1 MKTDH
6 PPLILASTSRY
17 RRALLG
23 RIGLPFQVESPGC
36 DEEVGD
42 LRDPI
47 AIVRE
52 LSLRKAR
59 AVADRRPD
67 ALVIGSDQVLA
78 LDDEVLGKPGTRERA
93 RAQLARLSGRAHRLV
108 TGVALVHRAEG
119 LEIVDHEDFRLV
131 FRDLTPGE
139 IAHYVDLD
147 DPVDCAGSYKLESRG
162 IWLVDHL
169 DGQDES
175 SIVGLPL
182 IKLVGMLRGVGVSG
196 I

>member
-1 MKTDH
+1 MTTDH

-17 RRALLG
+17 RRALLE
-23 RIGLPFQVESPGC
+23 RLGLPFQVESPGC
-36 DEEVGD
+36 DEEAGD
-42 LRDPI
+42 LRDPVAI
-47 AIVRE
+47 ARE
-52 LSLRKAR
+52 LSFRKAR
-59 AVADRRPD
+59 AVADRHPD

-93 RAQLARLSGRAHRLV
+93 RAQLALLSGRDHRLV
-108 TGVALVHRAEG
+108 TGVALVRRSAD

-131 FRDLTPGE
+131 FRTLTSDE

-182 IKLVGMLRGVGVSG
+182 IKLVGMLRSVGMSGV
-196 I
+196 

>member
-1 MKTDH
+1 MTGEH

-17 RRALLG
+17 RRALLE
-23 RIGLPFQVESPGC
+23 RIGLPFEVEAPGG

-42 LRDPI
+42 LRDPV
-47 AIVRE
+47 AIVHE

-59 AVADRRPD
+59 AVAERRPD

-78 LDDEVLGKPGTRERA
+78 LDDEVLGKPGTPARA
-93 RAQLARLSGRAHRLV
+93 REQLVKLSGRDHHLI
-108 TGVALVHRAEG
+108 TGVALVHRGAG
-119 LEIVDHEDFRLV
+119 LELVDHEDFRLV
-131 FRDLTPGE
+131 FRTLSADE
-139 IAHYVDLD
+139 IARYVELD

-175 SIVGLPL
+175 SIIGLPL
-182 IKLVGMLRGVGVSG
+182 IKLVGMLRAVGVSG